1 LVAHADNVGIGVDDV
16 ADKTRFLK
24 LPSWLD
30 WALEAAEWMI
40 GECLSNPIHAGETET
55 TEEPEGETNEHV
67 PSSATYQQGVS
78 SIGKSSIYY
87 KKAEATEYL
96 DISFNGMV
104 GGSNT
109 FKGTLQRS
117 GLGASTVYQFTKVYN
132 NSNSVTWSSGTFN
145 NTNPENN
152 YNYSVGTMWAGYR
165 FSASSCYYTDVSGS
179 QQSANFMPYI
189 ISTSENQ
196 IPVYY
201 SSSTTVA
208 AVNNVLGYY
217 YAENSFYSNS
227 PVYIS
232 NHTLN
237 TVSNNYFNS
246 FEIPVSVVN
255 AYIPSNTNINVNNY
269 QNYADYG
276 YYVNNNGDVD
286 IDTNVLAAYLQGV
299 LKAELEAAYKNFYI
313 KFPEPGVT
321 VGDDDIKYINPFED
335 DEIDTTSSGGV
346 PALWDG
352 ETYILET
359 SSYNVNYPEAV
370 QAPYDS
376 LKQSAQLPA
385 TLIQSAGGMISEAF
399 SIIPSD
405 FLSFYCFAMLLSIV
419 LWFVFR
425 K

>member
-1 LVAHADNVGIGVDDV
+1 MVAHADNVGIGVDDV

-30 WALEAAEWMI
+30 WALQAAEWMI

-67 PSSATYQQGVS
+67 PSSATYQQGIS

-87 KKAEATEYL
+87 KKVDVTEIL
-96 DISFNGMV
+96 DISFNAMV
-104 GGSNT
+104 GGTNT
-109 FKGTLQRS
+109 FGGTLKRT
-117 GLGASTVYQFTKVYN
+117 GLGASSEYHFTKAYDGA
-132 NSNSVTWSSGTFN
+132 NSVSWISGTLSDSNLEQNLGYPVNTLYAGFN
-145 NTNPENN
+145 
-152 YNYSVGTMWAGYR
+152 
-165 FSASSCYYTDVSGS
+165 FSAGSCYYKDDAGE
-179 QQSANFMPYI
+179 QKQANFRPRI
-189 ISTSENQ
+189 LSTSSNQ
-196 IPVYY
+196 IPVYFSTLNTVVGVGYTLAY
-201 SSSTTVA
+201 S
-208 AVNNVLGYY
+208 
-217 YAENSFYSNS
+217 YAENTFYSNS
-227 PVYIS
+227 PTYIS

-286 IDTNVLAAYLQGV
+286 IDMNTLAAYLSGT
-299 LKAELEAAYKNFYI
+299 LKAQLEAAYKNFYI
-313 KFPEPGVT
+313 NFPEPGAS
-321 VGDDDIKYINPFED
+321 VGDDDITYINPFED
-335 DEIDTTSSGGV
+335 DEIDTTGSGGV

-359 SSYNVNYPEAV
+359 SSYNVSYPDAV
-370 QAPYDS
+370 QAPYDA
-376 LKQSAQLPA
+376 LKRSANVPQNY
-385 TLIQSAGGMISEAF
+385 ISSANTIISEAF
-399 SIIPSD
+399 NFIPAD
-405 FLSFYCFAMLLSIV
+405 LLGIWLTGMLASIV
-419 LWFVFR
+419 MWFIFR